1 MAGGNPLEPPVPGD
15 RLTTPA
21 QSTAREGA
29 TREGAA
35 RQAAVRTIL
44 QYDFARQDLIS
55 EALTH
60 RSATRGPIKGKG
72 SNERLEF
79 IGDRVLGLVMAEW
92 LIERFPIEQ
101 EGELG
106 RRLAYLVSQPVLAE
120 IAERIDLASA
130 LTVGSGEA
138 RDGVK
143 RRATVLSDAIEA
155 VIGAMYLDGG
165 IAPARN
171 FIRRSWISAMEG
183 QAAPPKDAKTGL
195 QEWAQARGLKLPEY
209 RVVSQ
214 DGPSHAPRFVIEVS
228 IGGQTGTGTAGAKR
242 QAEQEAAQ
250 ALLDKLPSS
259 T

>member
-1 MAGGNPLEPPVPGD
+1 MAGGNSLEPPVPGD
-15 RLTTPA
+15 RLNTPA
-21 QSTAREGA
+21 QS
-29 TREGAA
+29 AA
-35 RQAAVRTIL
+35 RQAAVRAIL
-44 QYDFARQDLIS
+44 QYDFARPELIS

-92 LIERFPIEQ
+92 LIERFPAEQ

-120 IAERIDLASA
+120 IADRIDLASA
-130 LTVGSGEA
+130 LNVGSGEA

-165 IAPARN
+165 IEPARN

-214 DGPSHAPRFVIEVS
+214 DGPSHAPRFVIEVG
-228 IGGQTGTGTAGAKR
+228 IGGQTGTFQTGTGTAGAKR
-242 QAEQEAAQ
+242 LAEQEAAQ
-250 ALLDKLPSS
+250 ALLDKLSSS